1 MIRRLTVC
9 ELYFRVCCILLPGLA
24 ILGTD
29 GVLRGLVLTQPLT
42 LNHAYLCLIFSLVWL
57 VASEHFKVSNVEALF
72 REPDWLRHC
81 LAALVCTYMSGFT
94 LLFFYR
100 GESFSRMWL
109 GSSAAVLLAG
119 ILLLG
124 AGFKRLVR
132 HSTTKRGRVRVIVVG
147 VDAFAL
153 EFSRR
158 LARDEFAPCET
169 VAFVRIP
176 GQEAEFETE
185 IPMYDVG
192 QLARLRLAGFANN
205 LIIAASPEAS
215 PNMPELISDL
225 ERLALP
231 IQLAMNLGPGRRVND
246 RIFKIGGMQLL
257 DLRIGAAETISYV
270 ILKRCFDVVFSLAV
284 LAVAGIPMLLI
295 TLAVKLSSSG
305 PVLFRQERVGINGS
319 VFSILKF
326 RTMRV
331 APQRESDTRW
341 TTPDDSRRTMIGT
354 FLRKTSLD
362 ELPQFFNVLQGDMSV
377 VGPRPE
383 RPHFVE
389 KFNEEIDAYNSRH
402 HLKSGITGWAQ
413 VNGWRGNTDIR
424 KRVECDLFYVR
435 NWSLGFD
442 LQIVAKTVLTVFF
455 ARNAY

>member
-1 MIRRLTVC
+1 
-9 ELYFRVCCILLPGLA
+9 
-24 ILGTD
+24 
-29 GVLRGLVLTQPLT
+29 
-42 LNHAYLCLIFSLVWL
+42 
-57 VASEHFKVSNVEALF
+57 
-72 REPDWLRHC
+72 
-81 LAALVCTYMSGFT
+81 
-94 LLFFYR
+94 
-100 GESFSRMWL
+100 
-109 GSSAAVLLAG
+109 
-119 ILLLG
+119 
-124 AGFKRLVR
+124 
-132 HSTTKRGRVRVIVVG
+132 
-147 VDAFAL
+147 
-153 EFSRR
+153 
-158 LARDEFAPCET
+158 
-169 VAFVRIP
+169 
-176 GQEAEFETE
+176 
-185 IPMYDVG
+185 
-192 QLARLRLAGFANN
+192 
-205 LIIAASPEAS
+205 
-215 PNMPELISDL
+215 
-225 ERLALP
+225 
-231 IQLAMNLGPGRRVND
+231 
-246 RIFKIGGMQLL
+246 MQLL